1 MYNRRAAFKKGG
13 AFMSKYSDYMFQKHT
28 KMFIELENTIE
39 GLVHISTLK
48 GDYFNYQERML
59 ALIG

>member
-28 KMFIELENTIE
+28 KMFIELEKFIE
-39 GLVHISTLK
+39 PCGFIILTL
-48 GDYFNYQERML
+48 DSFV
-59 ALIG
+59 